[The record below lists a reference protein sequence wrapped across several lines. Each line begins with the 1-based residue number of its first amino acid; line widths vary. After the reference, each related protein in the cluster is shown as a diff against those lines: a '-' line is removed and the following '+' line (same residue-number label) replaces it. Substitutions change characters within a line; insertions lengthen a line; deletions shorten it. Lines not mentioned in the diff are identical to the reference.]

1 MGIFGRLHA
10 RMQGEL
16 PADPLQAYR
25 RAGAAV
31 DALVAD
37 VEQRRVD
44 ARLAG
49 RTPWTV
55 DRSTQV
61 EALCAW
67 CAFVLQ
73 TLGDA
78 HLAAVEARHH
88 AGFVPEQTHDQV
100 MAYYQGVQDWV
111 RRGHEAETT
120 PGYRIDVPLP
130 AELPGPAG
138 AWRETPP
145 EHLLGMRQACETIGV
160 RAEAAAREL
169 IEQTDA
175 EAHPGA
181 VETVRRLL
189 AGAKSAAEYAE
200 GMWSSELP
208 DRLRPDLETELRT
221 ALRSYHRLGQLVA
234 LPELIAVEHP
244 ARDGRAPGR

>member
-1 MGIFGRLHA
+1 MGVFERLHA

-25 RAGAAV
+25 RGGAAV

-44 ARLAG
+44 ARLEG

-55 DRSTQV
+55 DRSAQV

-78 HLAAVEARHH
+78 HLSAHEAHH
-88 AGFVPEQTHDQV
+88 SARFVPEQTHDQV
-100 MAYYQGVQDWV
+100 MAYYEGVQDWL
-111 RRGHEAETT
+111 RRGHEAEAT
-120 PGYRIDVPLP
+120 PGYRLDVPLP

-138 AWRETPP
+138 AWRATPP
-145 EHLLGMRQACETIGV
+145 AHLDGMRAACDTIAV

-175 EAHPGA
+175 QAHPGA
-181 VETVRRLL
+181 IESVRQLL
-189 AGAKSAAEYAE
+189 ARARSAAEYAE
-200 GMWSSELP
+200 RTWSSEPP
-208 DRLRPDLETELRT
+208 DRLRTDLERELRT
-221 ALRSYHRLGQLVA
+221 ALSCYHRLGQLVA
-234 LPELIAVEHP
+234 LPELIAAGDP
-244 ARDGRAPGR
+244 AADRRAPGR